1 MGKNIYMI
9 QRYKE
14 EKSKQTAVN
23 LKNKCVRNSL
33 AVRVV
38 TDESYMTSFSIG
50 WSQHQ
55 LHHTTGATHIDFD
68 GIPFAA
74 GKKQTLPGRRTA
86 KCTFSTPYIQTMSYL
101 SVMHLRVKTGEI
113 SKC

>member
-1 MGKNIYMI
+1 M
-9 QRYKE
+9 
-14 EKSKQTAVN
+14 
-23 LKNKCVRNSL
+23 
-33 AVRVV
+33 AVRGV

-74 GKKQTLPGRRTA
+74 GKKQTLPGRQAA
-86 KCTFSTPYIQTMSYL
+86 KCTFNTPYIQTMSYQCHTNA
-101 SVMHLRVKTGEI
+101 VPKHHAFE
-113 SKC
+113 SKNQRD